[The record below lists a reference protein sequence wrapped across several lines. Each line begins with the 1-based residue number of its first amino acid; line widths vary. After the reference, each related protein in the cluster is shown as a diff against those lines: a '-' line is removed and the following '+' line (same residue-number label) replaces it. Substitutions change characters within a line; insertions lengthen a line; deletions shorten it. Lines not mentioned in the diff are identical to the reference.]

1 MDKQEVPEKSS
12 RRTLL
17 VTMAKYLGYMVLF
30 IVALQLGQLWLQR
43 DAVFGRAPEI
53 SSIDLNGSRVSLE
66 DYRGKPLLLYFWASW
81 CPVCR
86 FEHGA
91 ITSIAEDYQ
100 VLGIALQSGS
110 TADVVSH
117 MQEHEASYPV
127 INDPEGALGS
137 LYGIRGVPTMFLLD
151 AEGNIQTALSGFTS
165 GLSLRVRMWLLSRQ
179 QG

>member
-1 MDKQEVPEKSS
+1 MNKQEVPEKNS

-43 DAVFGRAPEI
+43 DTVFGKAPEI
-53 SSIDLNGSRVSLE
+53 SSVDLDGSEVSLR

-100 VLGIALQSGS
+100 VLGIAL
-110 TADVVSH
+110 
-117 MQEHEASYPV
+117 
-127 INDPEGALGS
+127 
-137 LYGIRGVPTMFLLD
+137 
-151 AEGNIQTALSGFTS
+151 
-165 GLSLRVRMWLLSRQ
+165 
-179 QG
+179 